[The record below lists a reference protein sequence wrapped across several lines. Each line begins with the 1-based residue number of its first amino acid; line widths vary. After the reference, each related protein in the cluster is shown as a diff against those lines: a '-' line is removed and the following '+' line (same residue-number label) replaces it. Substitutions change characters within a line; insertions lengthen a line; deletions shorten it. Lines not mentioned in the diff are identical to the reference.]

1 MAEQG
6 YRVAVVGATGAV
18 GTMMIKVLE
27 ERNFPVTSLKAL
39 ASARSV
45 GKKVSFHGKMITVEE
60 LTERSFDGVEL
71 ALFSAGAAVSRRF
84 APVAAQAGC
93 VVVDN
98 SSAFRMDPEVPL
110 VVPEVNPHAVR
121 AHKGIIANPN
131 CSTIQMVVALKPIQ
145 DAAKIKRI
153 VVTTFQAVS
162 GTGQKAVFELEAQ
175 IQAIVHA
182 QPVPRA
188 VYPHQIAFNC
198 LPHIG
203 AFLDTGYTE
212 EEMKM
217 VNETRKIFEDPTIQV
232 CATTVRVPVYYGH
245 SESVA
250 VETYRPLSVEEAR
263 TLLEK
268 AEGVV
273 VVDEPS
279 LSRYPMPLDAAGRDE
294 TFVGRI
300 RKDISVENGLVMW
313 VVADNIRK
321 GAATNAVQI
330 AEILVR
336 EDLLRVPGT

>member
-1 MAEQG
+1 MARNG

-18 GTMMIKVLE
+18 GTTMVRVLE
-27 ERNFPVTSLKAL
+27 ERNFPVSDLKLL
-39 ASARSV
+39 ASSRSV
-45 GKKVSFHGKMITVEE
+45 GKELTFRGDKVAVEE
-60 LTERSFDGVEL
+60 LTEKSFEGVDV
-71 ALFSAGAAVSRRF
+71 ALFSAGASVSRQF
-84 APVAAQAGC
+84 APIAARSGC

-98 SSAFRMDPEVPL
+98 SSAFRMDPQTPL

-121 AHKGIIANPN
+121 GHQGIIANPN

-145 DAAKIKRI
+145 DAAGIKRI

-162 GTGQKAVFELEAQ
+162 GTGMKAIEELRLQVEAL
-175 IQAIVHA
+175 VRGE
-182 QPVPRA
+182 PLPRQ

-203 AFLDTGYTE
+203 SFLDSGYTE

-217 VNETRKIFEDPTIQV
+217 VNETRKIFEDPDIQV

-250 VETYRPLSVEEAR
+250 VETRKPLDVKEAVA
-263 TLLEK
+263 LLK
-268 AEGVV
+268 RADGVQ
-273 VVDEPS
+273 VVDEP
-279 LSRYPMPLDAAGRDE
+279 LAARYPMPLDAAGRDE

-300 RKDISVENGLVMW
+300 RKDISVENGLVLW
-313 VVADNIRK
+313 IVADNIRK

-330 AEILVR
+330 AELLVR
-336 EDLLRVPGT
+336 EKLL